1 MSYTL
6 IRFPQYAG
14 KAAGLVGGGFSVVTS
29 ILSSLLVNSL
39 SITNQTI
46 LGVAYAT
53 LAVGIFLIIVRT
65 KWVTHESAKSN
76 ENAQKVEA
84 AVAA

>member
-29 ILSSLLVNSL
+29 ILSSVLVNSL
-39 SITNQTI
+39 SITSQTM
-46 LGVAYAT
+46 LGVAYAV
-53 LAVGIFLIIVRT
+53 LAIGTFLVIVRT
-65 KWVTHESAKSN
+65 KWVGNESVKTNKNTQQAG
-76 ENAQKVEA
+76 A